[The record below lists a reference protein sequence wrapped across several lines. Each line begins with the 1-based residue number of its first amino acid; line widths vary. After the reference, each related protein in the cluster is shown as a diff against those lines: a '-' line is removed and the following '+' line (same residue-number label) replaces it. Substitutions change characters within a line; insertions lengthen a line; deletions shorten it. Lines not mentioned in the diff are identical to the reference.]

1 MIKSVTKEE
10 ARQALKTI
18 AQYCDDIDCYEC
30 EIQDACEEIKD
41 ELFPFCGLS
50 VILDKKEKEPSKPS
64 KLAIAMASQ
73 IMNRKD

>member
-18 AQYCDDIDCYEC
+18 AQYCDDADCYEC
-30 EIQDACEEIKD
+30 EIQDACDGIQGQ
-41 ELFPFCGLS
+41 LFPFCRLGG
-50 VILDKKEKEPSKPS
+50 ILDKKEKEKKPS